1 MGSSPTVR
9 TSTQQASTST
19 VQMARRRG
27 RVNVIKRLRMPKD
40 NLSVSLPKKMRS
52 LVEREAKRRK
62 RSRSAVVREALQVYF
77 RLRQIGV
84 EDTSAQERRAVAKG
98 RNAYTQ
104 GDLVSLGACQRALG
118 FGDHQAG

>member
-1 MGSSPTVR
+1 
-9 TSTQQASTST
+9 
-19 VQMARRRG
+19 
-27 RVNVIKRLRMPKD
+27 MPKD
-40 NLSVSLPKKMRS
+40 NLSVSLPEKMRS

-84 EDTSAQERRAVAKG
+84 EDASAQERLAVAKG
-98 RNAYTQ
+98 RKAYTQ
-104 GDLVSLGACQRALG
+104 GELVSLGAWQRALG